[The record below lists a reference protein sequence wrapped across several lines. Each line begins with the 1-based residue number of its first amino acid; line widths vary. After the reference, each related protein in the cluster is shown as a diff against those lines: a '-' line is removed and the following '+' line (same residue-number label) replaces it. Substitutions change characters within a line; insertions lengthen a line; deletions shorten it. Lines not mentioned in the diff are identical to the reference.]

1 MSESTEFYDITNQIR
16 LALEAEPF
24 TNTVSFGLI
33 DRVDLE
39 KLTIFPLAHMII
51 NSSVITEGTISI
63 NMSILFADILDVN
76 KKENTDE
83 FIWNDNEQ
91 DILNTQMAVA
101 ARLLA
106 KLKRGEL
113 YKDKYHMQGD
123 GSLEPFYERFEN
135 GLVGWA
141 LTFDVLVPN
150 TMTSC

>member
-113 YKDKYHMQGD
+113 YKGKYHMQGD

>member
-1 MSESTEFYDITNQIR
+1 MTEFYNITNQIR

-24 TNTVSFGLI
+24 TNTVSYGLI

-39 KLTIFPLAHMII
+39 KLTIFPLAHMIT
-51 NSSVITEGTISI
+51 NSSVITEQTISI
-63 NMSILFADILDVN
+63 NMSILFADVLDVN

-83 FIWNDNEQ
+83 FTWNDNEQ

-113 YKDKYHMQGD
+113 YKDKYQMQGD

-150 TMTSC
+150 TMTAC

>member
-106 KLKRGEL
+106 KLKRGDL

-135 GLVGWA
+135 GLVGWV

>member
-16 LALEAEPF
+16 LALEVEPF